1 MINNSFFTLLLLLLL
16 GLPVQS
22 PAQTVIVDQPLYF
35 GRWVIPDFNSRAR
48 VTIRNNGSYTTN
60 TNIYLLDTPTR
71 GEYTLTGAPPNTS
84 YTITTPP
91 IVYLSG
97 PGGDF
102 EFDNIRVRPNS
113 LVTNAAGEDQFRI
126 TGRLRSAGSGIS
138 YGDGNYNDS
147 FTIIFNF

>member
-1 MINNSFFTLLLLLLL
+1 MINKSFLWLFTFFVTIVS
-16 GLPVQS
+16 VQAH
-22 PAQTVIVDQPLYF
+22 AQTVIVDQPLYF

-84 YTITTPP
+84 YSITTPP

-113 LVTNAAGEDQFRI
+113 LVTNGIGEDQFRI
-126 TGRLRSAGSGIS
+126 TGRLRSLGGGVSH
-138 YGDGNYNDS
+138 GDGNYNDS